1 MQRTRSRLT
10 ILALLGLGLCGV
22 GYRVVHT
29 ADEVP
34 GSGAIAAAARPLE
47 GAATPE
53 AAALAELRRDLAQL
67 ELRVRIHD
75 RKPTAAAPAGA
86 EAPGPAAIEDPHVE
100 AEARA
105 EEERGRRAHVAGID
119 TAFRGEATDPR
130 WSSAASSVIRT
141 AIAGDDDL
149 RPLVR
154 GAECRSSTCR
164 VELADDG
171 SGTLDRALTMFVLQV
186 GHALPRVVVD
196 RPADV
201 GGRATMVLYLS
212 AGT

>member
-67 ELRVRIHD
+67 
-75 RKPTAAAPAGA
+75 
-86 EAPGPAAIEDPHVE
+86 
-100 AEARA
+100 
-105 EEERGRRAHVAGID
+105 
-119 TAFRGEATDPR
+119 
-130 WSSAASSVIRT
+130 
-141 AIAGDDDL
+141 
-149 RPLVR
+149 
-154 GAECRSSTCR
+154 
-164 VELADDG
+164 
-171 SGTLDRALTMFVLQV
+171 
-186 GHALPRVVVD
+186 RVVVE
-196 RPADV
+196 RAADV